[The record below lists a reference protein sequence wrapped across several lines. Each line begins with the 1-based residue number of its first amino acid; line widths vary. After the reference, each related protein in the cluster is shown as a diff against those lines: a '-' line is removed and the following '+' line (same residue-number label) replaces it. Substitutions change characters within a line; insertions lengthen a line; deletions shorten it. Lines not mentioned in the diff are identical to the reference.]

1 MYDSFV
7 YEVQI
12 EEITNEALFEMEMLW
27 EEENDS

>member
-1 MYDSFV
+1 MYDSFI

-27 EEENDS
+27 EKEEED

>member
-1 MYDSFV
+1 MYDSFI

-12 EEITNEALFEMEMLW
+12 EEVTNEALFEMEMLW